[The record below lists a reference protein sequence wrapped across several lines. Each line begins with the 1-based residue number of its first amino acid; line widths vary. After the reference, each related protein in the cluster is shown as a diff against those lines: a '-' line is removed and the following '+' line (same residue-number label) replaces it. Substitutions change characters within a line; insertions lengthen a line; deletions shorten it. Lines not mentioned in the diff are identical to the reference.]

1 MGWFNAYSQDVQTY
15 QQLNGGGALKQV
27 LTERSLWSLF
37 VYRVESALP
46 AALRRLFIPVR
57 LLVEMATGISLPC
70 TASIGAPI
78 HIPHAGNI
86 VVHARAV
93 VGRHCC
99 RSQGVTIGISGRG
112 EHRGVPKIGDR
123 VFIGVNAVVV
133 GRVTVGDDAVIGANS
148 LVNRDVPAH
157 TTVLGVPAVVVSQKG
172 SEDYITLPKRKLL
185 VVARV
190 DHYRHDGKLYAYTP
204 YARELEIWAELFAE
218 VAIAGSLHD
227 APPPGDCVAF
237 ARRNIAV
244 LPVADGRVRLP
255 QMAWQLVKYMFRADA
270 IHVRCPCDLGLLG
283 VILAPMFSR
292 RLYAKYATHWL
303 GFPGE
308 PWAWRLQRAVLR
320 SWWWRGPVT
329 VYGEW
334 PNQPGNVVPFF
345 TSVLTNEQI
354 SRARAHA
361 KKPSGALRVLFVGRL
376 TKSKNVDVVLDAV
389 AALRPDVECTIVG
402 EGSERTRLRAHA
414 RQLGLNGELRFTGGV
429 SFDQVIEWYE
439 RSDVLVLV
447 SDLEG
452 WPKAISE
459 AMAFGVVCIGADCG
473 IVPQMLGGGRG
484 IVVPPRDVGALT
496 AALRKVAQNREQS
509 RLIGQRAAA
518 WAQQHSLEGLRDALR
533 ELLEHRWP

>member
-1 MGWFNAYSQDVQTY
+1 MGWFNNYNQDVQTY
-15 QQLNGGGALKQV
+15 RQLNGGGALKQV
-27 LTERSLWSLF
+27 LTERGLWSLF
-37 VYRVESALP
+37 VYRLESALP

-70 TASIGAPI
+70 TALIGAPF

-86 VVHARAV
+86 VVHARAII
-93 VGRHCC
+93 GRHCC
-99 RSQGVTIGISGRG
+99 LSQGVTIGISGRG
-112 EHRGVPKIGDR
+112 EQRGVPRIGNR
-123 VFIGVNAVVV
+123 VFVGVNAVIV
-133 GRVTVGDDAVIGANS
+133 GEITVGDDAVIGANS
-148 LVNRDVPAH
+148 LVNRDVPARA
-157 TTVLGVPAVVVSQKG
+157 TVVGVPAVVVNQKG
-172 SEDYITLPKRKLL
+172 SEEYIAMPKRKLL

-204 YARELEIWAELFAE
+204 YVRELEMWADLFSE
-218 VAIAGSLHD
+218 VAIAGSLRD

-237 ARRNIAV
+237 AHRNITI
-244 LPVADGRVRLP
+244 LPVVDGRTRLP
-255 QMAWQLVKYMFRADA
+255 KMIWQLVKYMRRADA
-270 IHVRCPCDLGLLG
+270 VHMRCPCDLGLLG
-283 VILAPMFSR
+283 VLLAPMFSR

-308 PWAWRLQRAVLR
+308 PWAWRLQRAVLCSR
-320 SWWWRGPVT
+320 WLHGPVT

-334 PNQPGNVVPFF
+334 PNQVGNVVPFF
-345 TSVLTNEQI
+345 TSMLTNEQI
-354 SRARAHA
+354 SRARAHV
-361 KKPSGALRVLFVGRL
+361 KEPSETLRVLFVGRL

-389 AALRPDVECTIVG
+389 AALRPNVECTIVG
-402 EGSERTRLRAHA
+402 EGSERTTLKAHA
-414 RQLGLNGELRFTGGV
+414 RQLGLNGEVRFTGGV
-429 SFDQVIEWYE
+429 SFDEVIKWYE

-473 IVPQMLGGGRG
+473 IVPQMLGEGRG
-484 IVVPPRDVGALT
+484 IVVPPRDAGALVS
-496 AALRKVAQNREQS
+496 ALRQVAQNRERS

-533 ELLEHRWP
+533 ELLRNRWP